1 MEQITI
7 INLLPTSIIFLVSVT
22 IIAFAYTV
30 VRLSKINQ
38 TREEIKEFIN
48 FEFKKH
54 AIGYFKDKYCKE
66 CEEEN
71 GCKTSS
77 RTN

>member
-38 TREEIKEFIN
+38 TREEIKEFMN
-48 FEFKKH
+48 FKLKKH
-54 AIGYFKDKYCKE
+54 AIEYLKDKYCKE
-66 CEEEN
+66 SGEEN
-71 GCKTSS
+71 ERK
-77 RTN
+77 